1 MNLRII
7 VQYLSF
13 LTSAFCQKILEKIVA
28 KRLNAHI
35 EERLLS
41 NQVQS
46 AYTRFHST
54 ETALVKIHNN
64 IICNMDNGKVTAL
77 TLLDMSVAFDT
88 IDHSTLLERLHGQ
101 FGISGTV
108 LSMVKIIQFK
118 QTATRAHRWVTFM
131 PTRSSFRRPAG
142 VCPWPFSVLFI
153 HNVNK
158 SNNHYSRHQSSY
170 AC

>member
-7 VQYLSF
+7 VQLSNLSF
-13 LTSAFCQKILEKIVA
+13 LSKILEKIVD

-35 EERLLS
+35 EERMLS

-54 ETALVKIHNN
+54 ETTLVKIHSD

-88 IDHSTLLERLHGQ
+88 IDHSTLGERLNGQ

-108 LSMVKIIQFK
+108 FSMVQIIQFK
-118 QTATRAHRWVTFM
+118 QTATRAHRLLTFM

-142 VCPWPFSVLFI
+142 VCPWPFFCFV
-153 HNVNK
+153 
-158 SNNHYSRHQSSY
+158 YTQRQ
-170 AC
+170 